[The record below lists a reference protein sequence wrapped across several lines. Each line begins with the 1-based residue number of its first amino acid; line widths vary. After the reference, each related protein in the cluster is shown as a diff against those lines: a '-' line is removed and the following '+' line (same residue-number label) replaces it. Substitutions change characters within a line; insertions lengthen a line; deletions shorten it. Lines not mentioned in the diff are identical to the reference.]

1 MMMKEAH
8 PLEQT
13 LGMELYSTDSPG
25 IGGRLKERFE
35 DFVVQEITS
44 DQKILSIEEWP
55 EKPITQPIDGERSRF
70 LTFTVQ
76 KMGLATM
83 DVATILA
90 SSLKISRNHVTYAG
104 LKDKRAVT
112 VQSMSVP
119 ARSAETLTSLELS
132 RIAIR
137 DIRYTRAP
145 IQIGDLWGNHFR
157 IHLKD
162 ITVDTNTAV
171 ESTKYLRNT
180 PILNYFGV
188 QRFGLTRPYT
198 HLVGK
203 ALVKRDYES
212 AVRIMLTTTSE
223 YETEEL
229 TQIRNKLSED
239 LIPTEKII
247 ESFPMDLNYEKD
259 VMKHLMNRP
268 GDFEKAVLKI
278 PPRVLTLQVHAFQSY
293 MFNRMLSKRAKVGLS
308 FNRPE
313 VGDFLIKLDEAHSG
327 RDSWL
332 FVTDSSLEER
342 ERQVESGD
350 FGLAGIVPGYSSR
363 LPPSRQTDILIQIL
377 KDEDVQLQEFRN
389 SKMKSLDAPGGL
401 HLTSILLTDIESSA
415 KDEGISVQFSLRKGS
430 YATVVMREIMK
441 NHPINRV

>member
-1 MMMKEAH
+1 MKEAH
-8 PLEQT
+8 PLEQAI
-13 LGMELYSTDSPG
+13 GMELYSTVSPG
-25 IGGRLKERFE
+25 IGGRLKDRFE
-35 DFVVQEITS
+35 DFVVQEITT
-44 DQKILSIEEWP
+44 DQTTLQIEEWP
-55 EKPITQPIDGERSRF
+55 TTPVTQSVEGERSRF

-90 SSLKISRNHVTYAG
+90 SSLKISRNYVTYAG

-112 VQSMSVP
+112 VQTMSAP
-119 ARSAETLTSLELS
+119 AKAAETLSSLELS

-137 DIRYTRAP
+137 DIRYTRQP
-145 IQIGDLWGNHFR
+145 IQIGDLWGNRFS
-157 IHLKD
+157 ISLKD
-162 ITVDTNTAV
+162 ITEDSDTALEAV
-171 ESTKYLRNT
+171 ENLRDT
-180 PILNYFGV
+180 PLLNYFGV

-203 ALVKRDYES
+203 ALVKRDYEE

-223 YETEEL
+223 YESEEL
-229 TQIRNKLSED
+229 THIRNKLSEE

-247 ESFPMDLNYEKD
+247 DSFPMELNYEKD
-259 VMKHLMNRP
+259 VMKHLMKRP
-268 GDFEKAVLKI
+268 NEFEKAMLKI
-278 PPRVLTLQVHAFQSY
+278 PPKVLTLQVHAYQSY
-293 MFNRMLSKRAKVGLS
+293 IFNRLISERARRGMS
-308 FNRPE
+308 IHRPQ

-342 ERQVESGD
+342 EKQVDSEE
-350 FGLAGIVPGYSSR
+350 FGLAAPVPGYATR
-363 LPPSRQTDILIQIL
+363 LPPSQQTDLLKQIL
-377 KDEDVQLQEFRN
+377 MDEDVRLHEFRN
-389 SKMKSLDAPGGL
+389 SSMKSLDAPGGL
-401 HLTSILLTDIESSA
+401 HLTSIVLKDLEASTI
-415 KDEGISVQFSLRKGS
+415 DEGLSVQFSLRKGS

>member
-1 MMMKEAH
+1 MMKEAH
-8 PLEQT
+8 PLEQAI
-13 LGMELYSTDSPG
+13 GMELYSTVSPG
-25 IGGRLKERFE
+25 IGGRLKDRFE
-35 DFVVQEITS
+35 DFVVQEITT
-44 DQKILSIEEWP
+44 DQTTLQIEEWP
-55 EKPITQPIDGERSRF
+55 TTPVTQSVEGERSRF

-90 SSLKISRNHVTYAG
+90 SSLKISRNYVTYAG

-112 VQSMSVP
+112 VQTMSAP
-119 ARSAETLTSLELS
+119 AKAAETLSSLELS

-137 DIRYTRAP
+137 DIRYTRQP
-145 IQIGDLWGNHFR
+145 IQIGDLWGNRFS
-157 IHLKD
+157 ISLKD
-162 ITVDTNTAV
+162 ITEDSDTALEAV
-171 ESTKYLRNT
+171 ENLRDT
-180 PILNYFGV
+180 PLLNYFGV

-203 ALVKRDYES
+203 ALVKRDYEE

-223 YETEEL
+223 YESEEL
-229 TQIRNKLSED
+229 THIRNKLSEE

-247 ESFPMDLNYEKD
+247 DSFPMELNYEKD
-259 VMKHLMNRP
+259 VMKHLMKRP
-268 GDFEKAVLKI
+268 NEFEKAMLKI
-278 PPRVLTLQVHAFQSY
+278 PPKVLTLQVHAYQSY
-293 MFNRMLSKRAKVGLS
+293 IFNRLISERARRGMS
-308 FNRPE
+308 IHRPQ

-342 ERQVESGD
+342 EKQVDSEE
-350 FGLAGIVPGYSSR
+350 FGLAAPVPGYATR
-363 LPPSRQTDILIQIL
+363 LPPSQQTDLLKQIL
-377 KDEDVQLQEFRN
+377 MDEDVRLHEFRN
-389 SKMKSLDAPGGL
+389 SSMKSLDAPGGL
-401 HLTSILLTDIESSA
+401 HLTSIVLKDLEASTI
-415 KDEGISVQFSLRKGS
+415 DEGLSVQFSLRKGS

>member
-1 MMMKEAH
+1 MIEAH

-13 LGMELYSTDSPG
+13 LGMELYSIDSPG

-44 DQKILSIEEWP
+44 DQKTLQIEEWP
-55 EKPITQPIDGERSRF
+55 EKSITLPIDGERSRF

-90 SSLKISRNHVTYAG
+90 ASLKISRNYVTYAG

-119 ARSAETLTSLELS
+119 ARAAENLSSLELS

-137 DIRYTRAP
+137 DIRYTRHP
-145 IQIGDLWGNHFR
+145 IQIGDLWGNRFT

-162 ITVDTNTAV
+162 ITVDSDIAL
-171 ESTKYLRNT
+171 ESTKQLRNT
-180 PILNYFGV
+180 PLLNYFGV

-198 HLVGK
+198 HLVGR

-212 AVRIMLTTTSE
+212 AVRIMLTRTSE
-223 YETEEL
+223 YESEEL
-229 TQIRNKLSED
+229 TSIRNKLSED
-239 LIPTEKII
+239 MTPTEKII
-247 ESFPMDLNYEKD
+247 QSFPMELNYEKD
-259 VMKHLMNRP
+259 VMKHLMNHP
-268 GDFEKAVLKI
+268 GEFEKAILKV
-278 PPRVLTLQVHAFQSY
+278 PPRVLTLQVHAYQSY
-293 MFNRMLSKRAKVGLS
+293 IFNRLISRRTRVGMS
-308 FNRPE
+308 IDRPE

-332 FVTDSSLEER
+332 FVTDSTIEER
-342 ERQVESGD
+342 ERQVESGE
-350 FGLAGIVPGYSSR
+350 FGLACTVPGYSSR
-363 LPPSRQTDILIQIL
+363 LPPSKQTDMLKQVL
-377 KDEDVQLQEFRN
+377 KDEDVKLREFRN
-389 SKMKSLDAPGGL
+389 SGMKSLDAPGGL
-401 HLTSILLTDIESSA
+401 HLTSILLKNLEAST
-415 KDEGISVQFSLRKGS
+415 KNEGIEVQFSLRKGS